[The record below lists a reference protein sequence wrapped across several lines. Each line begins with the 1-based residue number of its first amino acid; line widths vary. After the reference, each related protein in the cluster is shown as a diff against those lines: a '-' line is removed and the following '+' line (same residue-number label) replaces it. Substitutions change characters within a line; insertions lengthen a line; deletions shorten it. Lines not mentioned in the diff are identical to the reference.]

1 MNIGLIVAA
10 GRGYRLGGPIPK
22 QYLLLAGQP
31 ILRHTILAL
40 LGHPDIHAV
49 QVVIHPDDQS
59 LYATATEGLRDCFKS
74 RSGGRLGAIFC
85 APVLTY
91 LSKLRSGA
99 RKSHPYDSPER
110 LLKQSL
116 NLRPVLFGGAT
127 RQESVRL
134 GLEGLADLGPAN
146 VLIHDA
152 VRPFVAPETISAVLA
167 ALARSPCAIAGVALA
182 DTLKRCADG
191 KVTGTVDRA
200 NLYRAQTPQGFRY
213 ADILKAHRQVLLENT
228 AGLELT
234 DDSMVAEHVG
244 LAIEMVPGSEQNFK
258 ITTGQDL
265 QRAEFLLKHGT
276 AL

>member
-40 LGHPDIHAV
+40 LGHRDIHAV

-59 LYATATEGLRDCFKS
+59 LYAAATEG
-74 RSGGRLGAIFC
+74 
-85 APVLTY
+85 
-91 LSKLRSGA
+91 
-99 RKSHPYDSPER
+99 
-110 LLKQSL
+110 L
-116 NLRPVLFGGAT
+116 NLRPVLFGGAA
-127 RQESVRL
+127 RQDSVRL
-134 GLEGLADLGPAN
+134 GLEGIAGLNPVN

-152 VRPFVAPETISAVLA
+152 VRPFVTPETISAVLA
-167 ALARSPCAIAGVALA
+167 ALERSPCAIAGVALT

-191 KVTGTVDRA
+191 RVTGTVDRA

-213 ADILKAHRQVLLENT
+213 ADILKAHRQALLENT

-234 DDSMVAEHVG
+234 DDSMVAEHAG
-244 LAIEMVPGSEQNFK
+244 LAVEMVPGSEQNFK
-258 ITTGQDL
+258 ITTGPDL
-265 QRAEFLLKHGT
+265 QRAEFLLKQGT

>member
-10 GRGYRLGGPIPK
+10 GRGYRLGGPVPK

-40 LGHPDIHAV
+40 LNHPDIQAV
-49 QVVIHPDDQS
+49 QVVIHPDDRN
-59 LYATATEGLRDCFKS
+59 LYATATEGLD
-74 RSGGRLGAIFC
+74 
-85 APVLTY
+85 
-91 LSKLRSGA
+91 
-99 RKSHPYDSPER
+99 
-110 LLKQSL
+110 
-116 NLRPVLFGGAT
+116 LRPVLFGGAT
-127 RQESVRL
+127 RQDSVRL
-134 GLEGLADLGPAN
+134 GLEGVAGLDPVN

-167 ALARSPCAIAGVALA
+167 ALARFPCAIAGVPLA

-191 KVTGTVDRA
+191 RVTDTVDRA
-200 NLYRAQTPQGFRY
+200 GLYRAQTPQGFRY

-228 AGLELT
+228 GLELT
-234 DDSMVAEHVG
+234 DDSMVAEHAG
-244 LAIEMVPGSEQNFK
+244 LAVEMVAGSEQNFK

-276 AL
+276 VL